1 MRDRGRGVAV
11 MMEARN
17 VAATTAATTA
27 ADQYDNE
34 LLTVAQAAEEATVS
48 DHTIRRGYYGGH
60 LRGERVGRG
69 SGAGGIG
76 IRRRALRGWLEAG
89 ANTLIPE
96 GRSR

>member
-60 LRGERVGRG
+60 LRVKRMGMGARVIR
-69 SGAGGIG
+69 
-76 IRRRALRGWLEAG
+76 IRRRDLLAWLDAG